1 MAVPVGMWAIVR
13 DITERKKL
21 EDAIKYQAYHDALTD
36 LPNRTLFIDHL
47 NLELAQS
54 RRNRKML
61 ATMFLDLDRF
71 KIINDTLGHTTG
83 DLLLR
88 EVAKRLK
95 TCVRESDTVARI
107 GGDEFNVLLA
117 DMAHAEHAA
126 TIAEKIISVF
136 KEPFEIGGIELH
148 VTTSIGIS
156 LYPGDGENAETLLKN
171 ADTAM
176 YSAKEAG
183 RNNYQFYNHVLQMR
197 GFERISMEN
206 RLLQAIERGEL
217 VLYYQPQMDI
227 ESRRIVSAEAL
238 VRWKHPELGLL
249 APSQFIPLA
258 EETGFITSLDEWVLH
273 AACAQA
279 KAWKESGY
287 P

>member
-1 MAVPVGMWAIVR
+1 M
-13 DITERKKL
+13 
-21 EDAIKYQAYHDALTD
+21 
-36 LPNRTLFIDHL
+36 
-47 NLELAQS
+47 
-54 RRNRKML
+54 
-61 ATMFLDLDRF
+61 
-71 KIINDTLGHTTG
+71 
-83 DLLLR
+83 
-88 EVAKRLK
+88 
-95 TCVRESDTVARI
+95 RESDTVARI
-107 GGDEFNVLLA
+107 GGDEFNILLA

-176 YSAKEAG
+176 YCAKEAG

-206 RLLQAIERGEL
+206 RLHQAIERGEL

-238 VRWKHPELGLL
+238 VRWRHPELGLL
-249 APSQFIPLA
+249 APAEFIPLA
-258 EETGFITSLDEWVLH
+258 EETGFITSIDEWVLH

-279 KAWKESGY
+279 QAWKESGY
-287 P
+287 PDLSVTVNLSTRKFQQKDFSERVFADIERNGLGLRTA